1 MTKKILVGWK
11 PRNTERRVAS
21 IRIRCLNVIAE
32 LKKQHF
38 PIELYKP
45 GKQGYSVVIFSK
57 SYKPR
62 DFETVATLR
71 AAGTR
76 VIFDLCDNHFLKED
90 ERVER
95 LRRMLQICDHCV
107 VSCDAMKSLVQEQMG
122 ENYETPV
129 SVIAD
134 PVETRLTGSLFN
146 LKAWIRA
153 EWQLARLK
161 SQFKGARAGS
171 YRFVWF
177 GNYKGFQNIGPG
189 HAASLRQRLEALHKV
204 SPVSLTVISNSHE
217 MYEGIF
223 SDWKIPVH
231 YIDWSAYTFFR
242 AMRLHKVSLIPI
254 ELNDFTRVKTNNRV
268 VQSLYLGL
276 GVVADAIDSYR
287 EFDSCTFLDKWDE
300 GLRSY
305 MENPALLQA
314 HIRKG
319 QSIIQQNYSI
329 TAIAQQ
335 WRELFIR
342 VSESP
347 SRIARV

>member
-1 MTKKILVGWK
+1 VTKEILVGWK

-32 LKKQHF
+32 LKKKHF

-62 DFETVATLR
+62 DFEAVETLR

-107 VSCDAMKSLVQEQMG
+107 VSSDAMKALVQEQMG
-122 ENYETPV
+122 ESYETPV

-146 LKAWIRA
+146 VKARIRA
-153 EWQLARLK
+153 EWQLAGLK
-161 SQFKGARAGS
+161 SQLKGTRAGS
-171 YRFVWF
+171 FRFVWF
-177 GNYKGFQNIGPG
+177 GNHKGFQNIGPE
-189 HAASLRQRLEALHKV
+189 HVAIMRQRLETLHEV
-204 SPVSLTVISNSHE
+204 LPVSLTVISNSHDMFE
-217 MYEGIF
+217 DIF
-223 SDWKIPVH
+223 RDWSIPVL
-231 YIDWSAYTFFR
+231 YLDWSAYTFFR

-254 ELNDFTRVKTNNRV
+254 QLNEFTRVKTNNRV
-268 VQSLYLGL
+268 IQSLYLGL

-287 EFDSCTFLDKWDE
+287 EFDRCTFLDKWDE
-300 GLRSY
+300 GLRAY
-305 MENPALLQA
+305 VENPALLQA
-314 HIRKG
+314 HIRDG
-319 QSIIQQNYSI
+319 QAIIKQNYSI

-335 WRELFIR
+335 WRDLFIR
-342 VSESP
+342 VSES
-347 SRIARV
+347 SSQSVRV